1 MSNAALATWIVGPVL
16 SLYTLLF
23 ILRIV
28 LTWYPQIELNKFP
41 YTLVSWPTEPL
52 LIPVR
57 KLVPP
62 IGGVDISPVIWA
74 GIVSLMREL
83 LVGQQGLLRMMN

>member
-41 YTLVSWPTEPL
+41 YALVAWPTEPL
-52 LIPVR
+52 LVPVR

-83 LVGQQGLLRMMN
+83 LVGQQGLLRMIN